1 MLDRTARRQQ
11 TFEDRRTRRRSR
23 TRTEPDRVG
32 DRGGKILLIVG
43 ALVAVAG
50 TSFTLGAFT
59 GGSVSN
65 PFAAGPAAG
74 RSFDLSGFPGLSGA
88 RAGATAVAGDGG
100 AISGTVQSIDG
111 DSMVVQLA
119 DGSTVTIDLTG
130 NPTYHGEGTSSPS
143 PVSPGQT
150 VVVQL
155 DPNASADPNLTDG
168 SSTTVLRAK
177 DIIVTD
183 H

>member
-1 MLDRTARRQQ
+1 LDRTARRQQ
-11 TFEDRRTRRRSR
+11 TFEVRRTRRRSR
-23 TRTEPDRVG
+23 NKTEPDRAG

-65 PFAAGPAAG
+65 PFDAGPAAG
-74 RSFDLSGFPGLSGA
+74 RSFDLSAFRGLQG
-88 RAGATAVAGDGG
+88 AGATAVAGDGG

-111 DSMVVQLA
+111 NSMVVQLA
-119 DGSTVTIDLTG
+119 DGSTVTIDMTG
-130 NPTYHGEGTSSPS
+130 SPTYHGEGTSSPS
-143 PVSPGQT
+143 PVSPGQA

-155 DPNASADPNLTDG
+155 DPNASADPNLTNG

-177 DIIVTD
+177 DIIVMD